1 MTGKEIHILWV
12 DDEIDLLKPYILF
25 LEERAYKVST
35 ATNGNDALNAVEDQ
49 DFDLI
54 FLDENMPGL
63 TGLETLERIKAQS
76 PSTPVVMITKSE
88 EEDIMDEALGG
99 KISDY
104 LIKPV
109 NPKQI
114 LLTIKK
120 NLDSKRLVTEK
131 TTSGYQSEFGQ
142 IGMQINSAS
151 SFIEWSEIYARLV
164 YWEREFDA
172 SGSGGMEEVLKM
184 QKIEANNEFARYVKK
199 NYESWFSGESGNAP
213 LLSPGVIKEKIFPL
227 LKRGK
232 VMVVIVDNLRYDQ
245 WKIIEQEISGLFRT
259 DEETIFSSILP
270 TATQYAR
277 NAMFAGMMPSEIQ
290 KHQSDLWVDENQEG
304 GKNAHEEEL
313 CRAQMKRLGIGAS
326 LNYKKISNQRAGKK
340 LVENYRDLLNYDL
353 NILVYNFVDILSHMR
368 SEMEMIRE
376 LAYDESSYRSLVNT
390 WFQHSYLYEL
400 LKQLSGYDFTLVITT
415 DHGAV
420 RVNNP
425 VKVIGDRETSVN
437 LRYKQGRNLNYNKK
451 EVYEVLQPERV
462 HLPRTSMTTSYIFA
476 QNNDYLV
483 YPNNY
488 NHFVNLY
495 RNTFQHGGIS
505 MEEMLIPISILSPSR

>member
-1 MTGKEIHILWV
+1 MSRQIHILWT

-25 LEERAYKVST
+25 LEERDYKVTT
-35 ATNGNDALNAVEDQ
+35 AANGTDALNLVEDN

-54 FLDENMPGL
+54 FLDENMPGIS
-63 TGLETLERIKAQS
+63 GLETLERIKTVT
-76 PSTPVVMITKSE
+76 PLTPVVMITKSE
-88 EEDIMDEALGG
+88 EENIMDEALGG

-120 NLDSKRLVTEK
+120 NIDTKRLVTQK
-131 TTSGYQSEFGQ
+131 TTSGYQSQFSQ

-151 SFIEWSEIYARLV
+151 TFSEWTEIYSRLV
-164 YWEREFDA
+164 FWEREFDT
-172 SGSGGMEEVLKM
+172 SGPGGMEEVLNM
-184 QKIEANNEFARYVKK
+184 QKSEANKEFARYIRN
-199 NYESWFSGESGNAP
+199 NYEGWFTGEGDDQP
-213 LLSPGVIKEKIFPL
+213 LLSPGVFINKVFPL
-227 LKRGK
+227 LNQGK
-232 VMVVIVDNLRYDQ
+232 VIVVVIDNLRYDQ
-245 WKIIEQEISGLFRT
+245 WKIIEQEMNGLYRT

-270 TATQYAR
+270 TSTQYAR
-277 NAMFAGMMPSEIQ
+277 NAMFAGMMPGEIQ
-290 KHQSDLWVDENQEG
+290 RQHPELWIDENDEG

-313 CRAQMKRLGIGAS
+313 CRIQMQRLGVRAS
-326 LNYKKISNQRAGKK
+326 FNYEKISNQRAGKK

-353 NILVYNFVDILSHMR
+353 NIVVYNFVDMLSHSR
-368 SEMEMIRE
+368 TEMEMIRE
-376 LAYDESSYRSLVNT
+376 LAYDESSYRSLVNS

-400 LKQLSGYDFTLVITT
+400 LKLLSQHDIKLVITT
-415 DHGAV
+415 DHGAI

-425 VKVIGDRETSVN
+425 VKVIGDRKTSVN
-437 LRYKQGRNLNYNKK
+437 LRYKQGRNLNYKQK
-451 EVYEVLQPERV
+451 EVFDVVQPEQV
-462 HLPRTSMTTSYIFA
+462 HLPRTNVTTSYIFA
-476 QNNDYLV
+476 MNNDYLV

-505 MEEMLIPISILSPSR
+505 MEEMLIPLSILSAVR

>member
-1 MTGKEIHILWV
+1 MGKQIHILWI

-25 LEERAYKVST
+25 LEERDYKVST
-35 ATNGNDALNAVEDQ
+35 ATNGTDALNCVKED

-63 TGLETLERIKAQS
+63 SGLETLERIKTQS

-88 EEDIMDEALGG
+88 EEDIMDEALGS

-114 LLTIKK
+114 LLSIKK
-120 NLDSKRLVTEK
+120 NMDTKRLVTEK

-151 SFIEWSEIYARLV
+151 TFREWTEIYARLV

-172 SGSGGMEEVLKM
+172 SGAGGMEEVLKM
-184 QKIEANNEFARYVKK
+184 QKTEANNEFARFVRQ
-199 NYESWFSGESGNAP
+199 NYESWFSGESRDTP
-213 LLSPGVIKEKIFPL
+213 LISPEIFRKKIFPL
-227 LKRGK
+227 LDRGK

-245 WKIIEQEISGLFRT
+245 WKIIEQEISALFRT
-259 DEETIFSSILP
+259 DEETLFSSILP

-290 KHQSDLWVDENQEG
+290 KHQPGLWVDENEEG
-304 GKNAHEEEL
+304 GKNPHEEEL

-326 LNYKKISNQRAGKK
+326 FNYEKISNQRAGKK
-340 LVENYRDLLNYDL
+340 LVENYKDLLNYDL
-353 NILVYNFVDILSHMR
+353 NVLVYNFVDMLSHMR
-368 SEMEMIRE
+368 TEMEMIRE
-376 LAYDESSYRSLVNT
+376 LAFDESSYRSLVNT

-400 LKQLSGYDFTLVITT
+400 LKQLTGHDLTLVLTT

-420 RVNNP
+420 RVINP
-425 VKVIGDRETSVN
+425 VKVIGDRQTSVN

-451 EVYEVLQPERV
+451 EVYEILYPETVR
-462 HLPRTSMTTSYIFA
+462 LPRTNMTTAYIVA
-476 QNNDYLV
+476 MNNDYLV

-505 MEEMLIPISILSPSR
+505 MEEMLIPISILSPIR